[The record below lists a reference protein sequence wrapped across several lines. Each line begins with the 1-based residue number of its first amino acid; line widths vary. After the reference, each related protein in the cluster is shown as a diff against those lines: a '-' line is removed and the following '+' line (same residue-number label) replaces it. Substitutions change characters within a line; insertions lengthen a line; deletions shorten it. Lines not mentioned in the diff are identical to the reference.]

1 MEARS
6 YNPEMYKL
14 TRHAQVQ
21 AQQRGIRQQ
30 IIAVIL
36 VHGDLQLHAGKGLI
50 SIQITKRGLK
60 KLLEAEVPAAVREK
74 AAGIILLLDPVT
86 ETVVTV
92 MHDVGREGRRYRRQ
106 FETRSRKLH

>member
-6 YNPEMYKL
+6 YYPETYKL
-14 TRHAQVQ
+14 TRHAQVR

-30 IIAVIL
+30 TIAVIL
-36 VHGDLQLHAGKGLI
+36 VHGDLQLHAGEGLI
-50 SIQITKRGLK
+50 SIRLTKRRLRGLQK
-60 KLLEAEVPAAVREK
+60 TQVPAAVREK